1 MILKTLQFT
10 VGFLKTDPKARYQ
23 GYTFYFKEGF
33 CWTNVLNPQARLLKA
48 KMKVKSVNDVG
59 SMSLSSCVDGVPN
72 FYFVSLL
79 NSELLFN
86 YYREYVNCTVNI
98 QINDIRQLPVL
109 IPTTEQLSD
118 IKLLYDKAVALK
130 QTAIVD
136 EVGLAKTEINLDN
149 LVKKLYGII

>member
-86 YYREYVNCTVNI
+86 YYREYVARKQNNQYICFH
-98 QINDIRQLPVL
+98 DEERQ
-109 IPTTEQLSD
+109 Q
-118 IKLLYDKAVALK
+118 
-130 QTAIVD
+130 
-136 EVGLAKTEINLDN
+136 
-149 LVKKLYGII
+149 